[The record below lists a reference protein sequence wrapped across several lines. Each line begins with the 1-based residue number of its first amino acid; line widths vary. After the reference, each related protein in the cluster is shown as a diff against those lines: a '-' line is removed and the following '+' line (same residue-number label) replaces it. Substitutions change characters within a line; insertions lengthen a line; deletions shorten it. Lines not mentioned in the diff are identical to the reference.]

1 MGAHVHTLTNI
12 SRPHYSLY
20 WQSALAVMERH
31 QTQASTHTYTHTYQ
45 VLGLSSWSAQF
56 PHGFNAARHIT
67 TAAFYF
73 FCPVISQ
80 ATPHRLDH
88 SDFISAFV
96 HILRSKDSVTVNLP
110 SFLSEKRE
118 QEVAATDFKRNDS
131 GQQQQQKGHW
141 CAPYLFSS
149 LTEGFQARQEKDWTP
164 ITKQLLF
171 HVPQNETSLSGKNI
185 SSTLLLGIL
194 RVKMRDKY
202 FSALLL

>member
-1 MGAHVHTLTNI
+1 MVLMLLGI
-12 SRPHYSLY
+12 SRQQRFIFFVQSL
-20 WQSALAVMERH
+20 
-31 QTQASTHTYTHTYQ
+31 
-45 VLGLSSWSAQF
+45 
-56 PHGFNAARHIT
+56 P
-67 TAAFYF
+67 
-73 FCPVISQ
+73 
-80 ATPHRLDH
+80 TPHRLDH
-88 SDFISAFV
+88 SDFISAFA
-96 HILRSKDSVTVNLP
+96 HILRSKDSATVNLP
-110 SFLSEKRE
+110 SFLNEKRD
-118 QEVAATDFKRNDS
+118 QEVAATGFKRNDS
-131 GQQQQQKGHW
+131 GQQQQQQQKSHW